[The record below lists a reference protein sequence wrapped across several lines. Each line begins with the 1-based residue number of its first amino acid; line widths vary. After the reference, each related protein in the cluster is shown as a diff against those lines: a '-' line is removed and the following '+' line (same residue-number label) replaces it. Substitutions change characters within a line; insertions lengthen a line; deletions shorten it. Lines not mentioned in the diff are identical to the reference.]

1 MKHLSV
7 FVIFITFILQGYG
20 QTYTPML
27 GNLEEWHLT
36 SCYHGCLT
44 DVYHTDG
51 DTLIDGKSYKILDGY
66 HYISRTFLLREDIQE
81 KKVYLNLKAPGY
93 NQEYLLYDFS
103 LEVGDSI
110 RMQNPI
116 TPFPEDGGFFT
127 LDSIVTK
134 PLVNANL
141 YDFFYF
147 SPSSSNTISSWNAVW
162 VEGLGSL
169 SMITAPG
176 GNPDF
181 YGVGQISCFFKE
193 NELVYTDLEV
203 VDECASILSRAE
215 VNAMDGVELFKPVN
229 EQICYLKNA
238 TRIMK
243 VEVYSIQ
250 GKTVLTY
257 SNHGNEIVS
266 LDLSTLDQ
274 GMYFVLV
281 KGEGNE
287 KKVFKVI
294 K

>member
-1 MKHLSV
+1 MKHCTAVVV
-7 FVIFITFILQGYG
+7 FLTFIVQGHA
-20 QTYTPML
+20 QTYIPML
-27 GNLEEWHLT
+27 GNQEEWHLT

-51 DTLIDGKSYKILDGY
+51 DTLVDGKSYKILDGY

-103 LEVGDSI
+103 LGVGDSI

-116 TPFPEDGGFFT
+116 TPFPEDGGYFK
-127 LDSIVTK
+127 LDSIVAK
-134 PLVNANL
+134 PLVDGNL

-147 SPSSSNTISSWNAVW
+147 SPSPSNTVSTWNSVW

-181 YGVGQISCFFKE
+181 FGVGQISCFFKE
-193 NELVYTDLEV
+193 NELIYTDLEV
-203 VDECASILSRAE
+203 IDECVSVLSVAE
-215 VNAMDGVELFKPVN
+215 ENAMEAVVLFKPAN
-229 EQICYLKNA
+229 EKVCYLKNA
-238 TRIMK
+238 TRVKK
-243 VEVYSIQ
+243 VEVFSIQ
-250 GKTVLTY
+250 GKKVLTV
-257 SNHGNEIVS
+257 SNDGDELVS
-266 LDLSTLDQ
+266 LDLGNLHK
-274 GMYFVLV
+274 GMYLVLAQ
-281 KGEGNE
+281 GEAGE
-287 KKVFKVI
+287 KRVFKVM